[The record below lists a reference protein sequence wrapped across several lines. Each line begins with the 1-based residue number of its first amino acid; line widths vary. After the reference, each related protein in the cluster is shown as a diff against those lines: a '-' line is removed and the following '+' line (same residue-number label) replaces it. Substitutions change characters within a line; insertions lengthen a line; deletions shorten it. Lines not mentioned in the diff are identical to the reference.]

1 MIWFLEDYRDDV
13 VLVVRV
19 QHFEL
24 PDLTDL
30 RHRSGHCDS
39 NHDANWNQPW
49 PPQPR
54 VYSIIRLARVRPGP
68 VSGTAGVSAGVDG
81 LCE

>member
-39 NHDANWNQPW
+39 NHDAKLEPALAAAA
-49 PPQPR
+49 PR
-54 VYSIIRLARVRPGP
+54 LLDHSSCSCPSRARLGH
-68 VSGTAGVSAGVDG
+68 
-81 LCE
+81 C